1 MKNIYVRLSTTS
13 KMYLCKTEEVLS
25 RGDMA
30 LLIIDRI
37 IEEGIVIEKP
47 ELKSVLEENQGEIV
61 RKETDEDHLKII
73 GLRKQARSL
82 VPEAQKKIVRH
93 GLKMKILNA
102 DISFDEKKLTFY
114 FSADSRVDF
123 RSLVTDLAKSYNK
136 LIRLQQV
143 GSRDEA
149 KYFGGI
155 GKCGRELC
163 CSKFLKNLESITL
176 EMAEIQDIST
186 SGSAKLS
193 GSCGKLMCCL
203 AYEADSYGEIK
214 KKMPKIG
221 SEFSSQLGSGRV
233 VGHNIL
239 ENKVVLETQKG
250 EKIEVLL

>member
-1 MKNIYVRLSTTS
+1 MKDIFVKLSTNGKIYSYQTD
-13 KMYLCKTEEVLS
+13 LALN
-25 RGDMA
+25 RGDLV
-30 LLIIDRI
+30 LLDIDQI

-47 ELKSVLEENQGEIV
+47 QSMSSLEENQGEII
-61 RKETDEDHLKII
+61 RKQTDEDRLKII
-73 GLRKQARSL
+73 EFRKQAQSL
-82 VPEAQKKIVRH
+82 VEEAQKKIVRH

-143 GSRDEA
+143 GARDEA

-186 SGSAKLS
+186 SSSGKLS

-203 AYEADSYGEIK
+203 AYEAGSYGEMK

-221 SEFSSQLGSGRV
+221 TEFSSPSGSGRV

-239 ENKVVLETQKG
+239 ENKVTLETKKG
-250 EKIEVLL
+250 EKIEVPL